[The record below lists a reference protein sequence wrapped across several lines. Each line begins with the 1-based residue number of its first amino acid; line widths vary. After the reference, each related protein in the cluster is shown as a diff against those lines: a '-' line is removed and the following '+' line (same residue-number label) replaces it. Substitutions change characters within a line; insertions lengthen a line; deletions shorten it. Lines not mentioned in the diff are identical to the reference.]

1 MGYLSKLQL
10 ETQKSIHQV
19 SLSKKKHSPEVTIPL
34 SLIIIFSLWARR
46 FPLHF
51 HEDSVRCLSVVSNL
65 VGLTPIE
72 VLEAYRLRYEP
83 TVSLLHVSMYVHEH
97 NIASMINKT
106 TSTLCRIIKE
116 IQDQNFSRF
125 GRNFNPKY
133 PSTLELPQHK
143 YSSECPVYDGK
154 PKLMIHKRTSFK
166 KRVELEMGHHRDL
179 YDIICFLYQ
188 HTKQTKKEWFALSL
202 QFSRGC
208 KECFLICEL
217 CFHLVLLFPDRTFV
231 KPNESLLK
239 LWVKNPEA
247 ALGEA
252 GSEVINHDKT
262 EFAVNILE
270 WAGRQKRVLY
280 NTVPKKSDEAYK
292 VLCLSTLLKILQFKR
307 YSSLRSSLIAGGH
320 LQKRT
325 EEHRQKN

>member
-1 MGYLSKLQL
+1 
-10 ETQKSIHQV
+10 
-19 SLSKKKHSPEVTIPL
+19 
-34 SLIIIFSLWARR
+34 
-46 FPLHF
+46 
-51 HEDSVRCLSVVSNL
+51 
-65 VGLTPIE
+65 
-72 VLEAYRLRYEP
+72 
-83 TVSLLHVSMYVHEH
+83 MYVHEH
-97 NIASMINKT
+97 NIASMINKAM
-106 TSTLCRIIKE
+106 STLFRIIKE
-116 IQDQNFSRF
+116 TQDQNFSRF

-154 PKLMIHKRTSFK
+154 PKLMFQKRTSCK
-166 KRVELEMGHHRDL
+166 KHVELEIVHRCNL

-188 HTKQTKKEWFALSL
+188 RTKRTKKEWFALSL
-202 QFSRGC
+202 QFSHGC
-208 KECFLICEL
+208 KERFLICEL

-231 KPNESLLK
+231 RPNESLLK
-239 LWVKNPEA
+239 RWVKNPEA

-252 GSEVINHDKT
+252 GSEVINHDKM

-280 NTVPKKSDEAYK
+280 NTVPKKTDEAYQ
-292 VLCLSTLLKILQFKR
+292 VLCLSIFLKILQFKR

-325 EEHRQKN
+325 EKRRQKNRKPNALFCPQKRKCFCGRSETTGVVGDPDALVPTAAVVAPSLDEQMERGALADDRLELEALPVVRNDADQQMELLADDRLSGRARKNA